1 MSSRD
6 LPARP
11 NLDHLKNE
19 AKALH
24 KAFEQGDPDAR
35 RRIHQIL
42 GEESAIKLSDA
53 QRVVAR
59 EYGFPNW
66 AHLRDHVRSSFGGEE
81 AVAAFLSAVNEQ
93 DVARAK
99 RALREHS
106 AIARESLHVASVLG
120 LVDEVRR
127 LIAENPAHVTERA
140 GSSGGTPLLYLC
152 YSPFHGESG
161 ERDAGLLATAR
172 VLLDAGSDPNTM
184 DSRYRVPALH
194 AVTGQRSV
202 LPIARLLLDAG
213 ANPTDG
219 ESVFHA
225 AEHFHKDA
233 LELLLQAGAKLN
245 FVGEWGNTAIYFL
258 LRWHDLERET
268 PVRQGV
274 EWLLEHG
281 ADPNVRSGKDE
292 ETALHIAARR
302 GQSPAVIKLLLDHGA
317 DVNAT
322 RDDGSTAW
330 LLARRG
336 GFDEVAS
343 LLESAG
349 ATTSPLSPLD
359 LMLEACGRG
368 DVEAAR
374 RLGSPELVNA
384 LAPSDRLL
392 LPEAVAGDRP
402 STVLACLAA
411 GFPVDTTDASG
422 ATALHHAA
430 IRGRAALTRSL
441 LDAGADITI
450 RDSEHSSTPLGW
462 ALFGADISK
471 DSDADYEATVR
482 ALLEAGA
489 RPRNDEYMSR
499 RPGIRALIRQLG
511 ATSGYRARKEDPP
524 ANAGG

>member
-24 KAFEQGDPDAR
+24 KAFEQGDPDAH
-35 RRIHQIL
+35 RRIHEIL
-42 GEESAIKLSDA
+42 GDESAIKLSDA
-53 QRVVAR
+53 QRVIAR

-66 AHLRDHVRSSFGGEE
+66 ARLRDHVQSFAGGEE

-93 DVARAK
+93 DASRAN
-99 RALREHS
+99 RVLGEHP
-106 AIARESLHVASVLG
+106 AIARESLHVAAVLG
-120 LVDEVRR
+120 LVDEARR
-127 LIAENPAHVTERA
+127 FIAEDPSSVNERA
-140 GSSGGTPLLYLC
+140 GSSNGDPLLYLC
-152 YSPFHGESG
+152 YSPFHNESA
-161 ERDAGLLATAR
+161 ERDARLLATAR
-172 VLLDAGSDPNTM
+172 MLLDAGADPNTM
-184 DSRYRVPALH
+184 DSRYRVPALY
-194 AVTGQRSV
+194 AVTGLRSV
-202 LPIARLLLDAG
+202 LPLARLLLDAG

-281 ADPNVRSGKDE
+281 ADPNVRSGKE
-292 ETALHIAARR
+292 HETALHIAARR
-302 GQSPAVIKLLLDHGA
+302 GQSPGVIRLLLNHGA

-336 GFDEVAS
+336 GFDDVAS
-343 LLESAG
+343 VLEVAG

-368 DVEAAR
+368 HVEAAR

-384 LAPSDRLL
+384 LVPSDRLL
-392 LPEAVAGDRP
+392 LPESAAGDRD
-402 STVLACLAA
+402 SIALACLAA
-411 GFPVDTTDASG
+411 GFPVDTTDSMG

-430 IRGRAALTRSL
+430 IRGRAPLTQSL
-441 LDAGADITI
+441 LDAGADISI

-462 ALFGADISK
+462 ALFGSDISK

-499 RPGIRALIRQLG
+499 RPGVRAVLRKFGAMSGPEARQI
-511 ATSGYRARKEDPP
+511 DPP
-524 ANAGG
+524 AGAGG

>member
-19 AKALH
+19 AKAFH
-24 KAFEQGDPDAR
+24 KAFEQGDADAR
-35 RRIHQIL
+35 RRIHEIL
-42 GEESAIKLSDA
+42 GDQATIKLSDA
-53 QRVVAR
+53 QRVIAR

-66 AHLRDHVRSSFGGEE
+66 AKLRDHVRASAGGEE
-81 AVAAFLSAVNEQ
+81 AVAAFLAAVNQQ
-93 DVARAK
+93 DAARAK
-99 RALREHS
+99 RVLREHP

-120 LVDEVRR
+120 LADDARR
-127 LIAENPAHVTERA
+127 LITESSSRIAERA
-140 GSSGGTPLLYLC
+140 GSSSGDPLLYLC
-152 YSPFHGESG
+152 YSPFHGESA

-172 VLLDAGSDPNTM
+172 VLLEAGADPNTT
-184 DSRYRVPALH
+184 DSRYHVPALY
-194 AVTGQRSV
+194 AVTGHRSV
-202 LPIARLLLDAG
+202 LPIAQMLLDAG

-245 FVGEWGNTAIYFL
+245 FVGEWGNTALYFL
-258 LRWHDLERET
+258 FRWHDVERET
-268 PVRQGV
+268 TVRQGV

-281 ADPNVRSGKDE
+281 ADSNVRSTPDQ
-292 ETALHIAARR
+292 ETVLHVAARR
-302 GQSPAVIKLLLDHGA
+302 GQAPGVVRLLLEHGA

-322 RDDGSTAW
+322 RSDGSTAW

-336 GFDEVAS
+336 GFDEIAA

-349 ATTSPLSPLD
+349 ATTAPLSPLD

-368 DVEAAR
+368 DVESAR
-374 RLGSPELVNA
+374 RLGSPELVNT
-384 LAPSDRLL
+384 LEGSDRLL
-392 LPEAVAGDRP
+392 LPEAAAGDRK

-430 IRGRAALTRSL
+430 IHGRVDVVRALL
-441 LDAGADITI
+441 AAGADMTI
-450 RDSEHSSTPLGW
+450 RDTEHSSTPFGW
-462 ALFGADISK
+462 ALFGVDFVKEANG
-471 DSDADYEATVR
+471 DYEGTVR

-489 RPRNDEYMSR
+489 RPRDDEHR
-499 RPGIRALIRQLG
+499 TKNAGVRAVLRKFG
-511 ATSGYRARKEDPP
+511 ATS
-524 ANAGG
+524 